1 MKICLGKY
9 YQMNDAKTP
18 KKAEV
23 IPKKNH
29 ITKTEVANAEVNKTE
44 ISETNTA
51 STEVKSSDN
60 SASKI
65 ALPPKSASQSSISHF
80 SSVSTPQYRSGWNDI
95 FGGGDVEKQALD
107 DISKNNF
114 PKKLSILDYDI
125 DLVLRNA
132 LDIAFSDV
140 AERRGV
146 SMKDVKG
153 SARLEYHLSCE
164 IKERI

>member
-1 MKICLGKY
+1 
-9 YQMNDAKTP
+9 MNDKNAA

-23 IPKKNH
+23 VPKKND
-29 ITKTEVANAEVNKTE
+29 IPKSEVAKVEVNKTE

-51 STEVKSSDN
+51 NTEVKSSAN
-60 SASKI
+60 SASKTV
-65 ALPPKSASQSSISHF
+65 LPPKSASQSSISHF

-95 FGGGDVEKQALD
+95 FGGGGDFEKQAPD
-107 DISKNNF
+107 DVNKNNF

-140 AERRGV
+140 AEKLGV
-146 SMKDVKG
+146 SMKDVKR
-153 SARLEYHLSCE
+153 SARFNYHLSCE
-164 IKERI
+164 IKEKI